1 MGRFKCPG
9 YIVKEEEEEAL
20 QTTKRWQDRER
31 TIYTDGPRLD
41 IGKVWAVEGGA
52 WSPSGQE
59 RGG

>member
-1 MGRFKCPG
+1 MPR
-9 YIVKEEEEEAL
+9 IHSKEEEEEAL

-41 IGKVWAVEGGA
+41 IGKVRAVEGGA